1 MFTFIGNKLMGA
13 SKRIVMLAG
22 EIVPAFKHIV
32 EVVRG
37 IPAWIELMFE
47 KFTPQDIDGED

>member
-1 MFTFIGNKLMGA
+1 MGA